1 MCIDEEL
8 MKANHG
14 ASIDIGKAD
23 YYKYI
28 FFSVSRILFLS
39 KEDCII
45 SKIDHDTVFYFTE
58 FLKLYIKHLFW
69 LFLYIGIMYI

>member
-23 YYKYI
+23 YYK
-28 FFSVSRILFLS
+28 
-39 KEDCII
+39 
-45 SKIDHDTVFYFTE
+45 
-58 FLKLYIKHLFW
+58 
-69 LFLYIGIMYI
+69 